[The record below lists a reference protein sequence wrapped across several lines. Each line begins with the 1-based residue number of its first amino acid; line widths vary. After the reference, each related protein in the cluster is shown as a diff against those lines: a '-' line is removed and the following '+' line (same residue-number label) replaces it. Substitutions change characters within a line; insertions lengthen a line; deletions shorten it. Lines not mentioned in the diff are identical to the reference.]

1 MNFKALALGTVLTL
15 GSIFGTVAPASAGT
29 CWFENNYGSLS
40 PSYCSTNQRVN
51 NNGHTVLDVVDYQ
64 GTKLTFVFWDDNTV
78 ELVSNGG
85 VTNGIW
91 WTDSQGDR
99 RIETSGGEMAIRL

>member
-1 MNFKALALGTVLTL
+1 M
-15 GSIFGTVAPASAGT
+15 
-29 CWFENNYGSLS
+29 
-40 PSYCSTNQRVN
+40 
-51 NNGHTVLDVVDYQ
+51 VDHQ